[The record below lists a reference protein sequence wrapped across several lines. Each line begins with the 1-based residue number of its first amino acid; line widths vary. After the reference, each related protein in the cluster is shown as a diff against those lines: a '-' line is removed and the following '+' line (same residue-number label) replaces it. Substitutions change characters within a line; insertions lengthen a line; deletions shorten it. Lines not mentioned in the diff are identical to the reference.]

1 MENNIEEVEV
11 EVLPNTECKELV
23 ATGEIIEDDDT
34 MEKVLHDADMKNSEN
49 MAEDLKSL
57 GDAYEEALGT
67 IECGKLSCKSIIER
81 GKDIGITKGMI
92 ETYIAMKN
100 ATDLNKFAIMR
111 AINEKH

>member
-11 EVLPNTECKELV
+11 EILPNTECKELV
-23 ATGEIIEDDDT
+23 ATGEIVDEDT
-34 MEKVLHDADMKNSEN
+34 MEEVLHDADAKNSEH
-49 MAEDLKSL
+49 MAEDLKTL